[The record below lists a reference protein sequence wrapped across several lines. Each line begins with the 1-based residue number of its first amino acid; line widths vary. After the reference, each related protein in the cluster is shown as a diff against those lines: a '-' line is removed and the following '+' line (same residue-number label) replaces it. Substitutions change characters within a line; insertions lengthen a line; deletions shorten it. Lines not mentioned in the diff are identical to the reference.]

1 MSIFNGNSL
10 FLSKK
15 SKTMPV
21 VKVPKNVKQ
30 SLQIDRA
37 FENGIFKIEPK
48 EKMAVYDRCYIFEDI
63 NYINKNIGE
72 QKDFLMNLMFW
83 LNSMDV
89 EFKIT
94 LANEYQSMDE
104 FLASIRAEKNKAE
117 YPDIAKGIRQW
128 QDERIKETNPN
139 VTTLRYLTGVDAQSL
154 AAIQEFSAKEFKAL
168 SSGNVGE
175 GVMVWNKKVVM
186 FDALISK
193 ENVLY
198 KNYSTNFH
206 EKAKEQKR
214 LSFEEEVVPN
224 FGTKEKTEPRS
235 VLSKKEEELI
245 LEVACIMDI
254 TVTDVERLFNQDT
267 ETCLGYLK
275 LLEEKGELREV
286 NGRYRRVG

>member
-72 QKDFLMNLMFW
+72 QKDFLMDLMFW

-94 LANEYQSMDE
+94 LANEYQSMEE
-104 FLASIRAEKNKAE
+104 FLESIRAEKNKAE

-139 VTTLRYLTGVDAQSL
+139 VTTLRCSYNWSDHCN
-154 AAIQEFSAKEFKAL
+154 L
-168 SSGNVGE
+168 SSNHCSGNNHFNAHRDYSFPDV
-175 GVMVWNKKVVM
+175 
-186 FDALISK
+186 FDSCDSRRWR
-193 ENVLY
+193 
-198 KNYSTNFH
+198 KN
-206 EKAKEQKR
+206 R
-214 LSFEEEVVPN
+214 
-224 FGTKEKTEPRS
+224 
-235 VLSKKEEELI
+235 
-245 LEVACIMDI
+245 
-254 TVTDVERLFNQDT
+254 TDRFA
-267 ETCLGYLK
+267 
-275 LLEEKGELREV
+275 
-286 NGRYRRVG
+286 GRK